1 MQRRCLVIRTTA
13 FEARQRQE
21 RLDAKT
27 LDNLFRRRIGEGAN
41 CSPFVSAAILQ
52 FVKEV
57 FPLDPEDLGKQ
68 LDLGQIKLL
77 VAAAHEPPGKALEQ
91 CQKVTVLLTLDAP
104 EDYTLRAREG
114 VTALRRSRV
123 LRLTTEA
130 LDQGGLLSCEDLAY
144 RLLNCGLRTI
154 VRDMAALR
162 RHGLE
167 VPSRGQQQDIG
178 PGQTHRVQAVRL
190 FLQGKEPKGI
200 ARALYHSLS
209 SIENYVTTFARVVF
223 LAQKGYGT
231 DEIAFVIRRSPALV
245 AAYRQ
250 RYEEFRPQRA
260 AQPRLREILGRIQ
273 ANAQPS
279 GANKGGRA

>member
-1 MQRRCLVIRTTA
+1 MIRTTA

-27 LDNLFRRRIGEGAN
+27 LDNLFRRRIEEGAK

-52 FVKEV
+52 IVKEV
-57 FPLDPEDLGKQ
+57 FPLDPDDLGKQ

-77 VAAAHEPPGKALEQ
+77 VAAGHEPPGKSLEE

-104 EDYTLRAREG
+104 EDWTLRAREG
-114 VTALRRSRV
+114 VTALRRSRI
-123 LRLTTEA
+123 LRLTSEA
-130 LDQGGLLSCEDLAY
+130 LDQGGLLSYEDLAY

-154 VRDMAALR
+154 VRDVGALR
-162 RHGLE
+162 RRGLE

-178 PGQTHRVQAVRL
+178 PGQTHRIQAVRL
-190 FLQGKEPKGI
+190 FLQGKEPKEI

-223 LAQKGYGT
+223 LAEKGYGT

-250 RYEEFRPQRA
+250 LHQEFRKQRS
-260 AQPRLREILGRIQ
+260 AQPRLREILGRIGESTRPDS
-273 ANAQPS
+273 AK
-279 GANKGGRA
+279 KGGQP